1 MYSNDDVDGSV
12 LTLILAGGQGKRL
25 SPFTATK
32 AKPLV
37 SFGSV
42 FRIMDF
48 TLSNCVHSGIQRAYL
63 LTQYKAE
70 AIRRD
75 IEYSSWPVDFVCVPP
90 QFQTSYRGTADSVYK
105 NMDLFCHNKAE
116 YVLILA
122 ADHIYKMDYRRLIR
136 FHASH
141 GGNATIAAVPYPR
154 QLATQLGVLDVDGND
169 RVVGFEEKP
178 QNPTPRKSDSS
189 TSLASMGVYVFNAAA
204 LHKAL
209 LRDAGNF
216 SGTHEF
222 GADIFPNL
230 IRTDRVFAYEFTKH
244 NGDLG
249 SFWRDVGT
257 IDSYYRAQ
265 MELLLVNSA
274 FDPFDPRWLIF
285 SGGANAAFRNDGM
298 DSPWVVDSVIP
309 PGADVAGATI
319 RQSILSPSV
328 QVAPTAQIVGSVL
341 MPGVTVGRNVRIQH
355 AIIGEDVV
363 IPDGD
368 RIGCDFSDDCR
379 RFHVTEN
386 GVVSVPG
393 TGFVQAGVL
402 RNWKSRRDHPREIP
416 RIPAS

>member
-1 MYSNDDVDGSV
+1 MYSNDEVNGST
-12 LTLILAGGQGKRL
+12 LTLILAGGHGKRL
-25 SPFTATK
+25 SPFTAAK

-37 SFGSV
+37 SFGGV

-70 AIRRD
+70 SIRHD

-90 QFQTSYRGTADSVYK
+90 QPLHSYRGTADSVYK
-105 NMDLFCHNKAE
+105 NMDLFCHDKAE

-141 GGNATIAAVPYPR
+141 GGDATIAAVPYPK
-154 QLATQLGVLDVDGND
+154 QLAGQFGVLETDDHD

-178 QNPTPRKSDSS
+178 QDPRPRASDPS
-189 TSLASMGVYVFNAAA
+189 TALANMGVYVFNAAT
-204 LHKAL
+204 LRKAL

-216 SGTHEF
+216 SGSHEF
-222 GADIFPNL
+222 GNDILPNL
-230 IRTDRVFAYEFTKH
+230 VRTDRVFAYDFAKH
-244 NGDLG
+244 NVDLG

-257 IDSYYRAQ
+257 IDSYFRAQ
-265 MELLLVNSA
+265 MELLLVNSV
-274 FDPFDPRWLIF
+274 FDPFDPRWQVY
-285 SGGANAAFRNDGM
+285 SRGVNASFRNEGM
-298 DSPWVVDSVIP
+298 DPPWVVDSAIA
-309 PGADVAGATI
+309 PGAKISGATI

-328 QVAPTAQIVGSVL
+328 SVAPTAEIIGSVL
-341 MPGVTVGRNVRIQH
+341 MPGVTVGRDARIQH

-368 RIGCDFSDDCR
+368 RIGCDFNEDRR
-379 RFHVTEN
+379 RFHVSEN

-393 TGFVQAGVL
+393 PGFIQPGVL
-402 RNWKSRRDHPREIP
+402 RSYKSRRRHSREATRLP
-416 RIPAS
+416 VS